1 LSAEYRAGDVIKI
14 ERTLR
19 IFDVLDG
26 ELWANDVQ
34 NNESYA
40 VTLNGSLRVQMVK
53 RAVEPKPPAGTVLKG
68 KDVRRIWWK
77 RGTIIRCVSS
87 EGGLP
92 VTGYAGMVLRAD
104 GKWHVLDNENAF
116 SQTYEF
122 DELATDARFELRF
135 VA

>member
-1 LSAEYRAGDVIKI
+1 MH
-14 ERTLR
+14 
-19 IFDVLDG
+19 DG
-26 ELWANDVQ
+26 
-34 NNESYA
+34 
-40 VTLNGSLRVQMVK
+40 
-53 RAVEPKPPAGTVLKG
+53 PKPPAGTVIRG
-68 KDVRRIWWK
+68 KDLKRIWWK
-77 RGTIIRCVSS
+77 RGTIVRCVSS

-122 DELATDARFELRF
+122 DELATEARFELRF